1 MIGVNF
7 RVLTSICGLRGLLFG
22 PQGDLRFIRIEVPV
36 LPLESSLFLGRCSW
50 QLLVNG
56 VLTL

>member
-36 LPLESSLFLGRCSW
+36 LPSAS
-50 QLLVNG
+50 
-56 VLTL
+56 